1 MAIIRS
7 GNRVKIFSFSFF
19 LMCIFFIGLISTS
32 NAAST
37 SYAVAL
43 NKGTQTYVITE
54 FDEEEWE
61 DVVDDTLDPD
71 DYFDGDSDEV
81 GAKSR
86 ITIRNVADYKW
97 DLFDILILVVDILS
111 YIPDDLPITNVSL
124 ILMAQLSKDYVDDTY
139 TDKYNVWESFAVKW
153 DFETEEFD
161 ETPDE
166 SDYIIPIFKDP
177 GDLKD
182 ILEDYNN
189 WALKLNLTM
198 LLLGLEPYPILD
210 GDDFLWL
217 LITSSMLAIASPF
230 KKYLASVIEELDCD
244 DAKVKENTLIL
255 ERNGVEDYTIEVT
268 FNDQGL
274 LSNLVVKKDNG
285 RVMYEI
291 AQDDTDIISLV
302 VTGITAPI
310 LIGTAVV
317 FWKRRKKLKK

>member
-7 GNRVKIFSFSFF
+7 RNRVKIILFSF
-19 LMCIFFIGLISTS
+19 LICTIFTGLISTS

-37 SYAVAL
+37 NYAVAL
-43 NKGTQTYVITE
+43 NKGTQTYLIE
-54 FDEEEWE
+54 EYDEEEWE
-61 DVVDDTLDPD
+61 DVVDDILEPD

-86 ITIRNVADYKW
+86 ITIRNVASYKW
-97 DLFDILILVVDILS
+97 DLFDALISIIDILS
-111 YIPDDLPITNVSL
+111 YIPDDLPINNVTL
-124 ILMAQLSKDYVDDTY
+124 ILIEQLSKDYVDDTY
-139 TDKYNVWESFAVKW
+139 PDKYNVWESFAVKW

-166 SDYIIPIFKDP
+166 SEYIIPIFKDP

-198 LLLGLEPYPILD
+198 ISLGLEPFPILD

-217 LITSSMLAIASPF
+217 LITSGMLAIASPF
-230 KKYLASVIEELDCD
+230 EKYLISVIEELDTE

-255 ERNGVEDYTIEVT
+255 ERNGKEDYTVEMT
-268 FNDQGL
+268 FNDQGFQ
-274 LSNLVVKKDNG
+274 SNLVVKKDNG
-285 RVMYEI
+285 RVIFEI
-291 AQDDTDIISLV
+291 AQDDTDIIGLIV
-302 VTGITAPI
+302 AGITAPI
-310 LIGTAVV
+310 LVGTAVV
-317 FWKRRKKLKK
+317 FLIKRKKLKK